1 MGFTQMRIGSRLT
14 VGFSLVLAPLLLAS
28 GLGLTQL
35 VAANGGAGVL
45 GTIAGLMFLGF
56 ILAIILSMNLAGG
69 ITSGLNRGVEA
80 VNALAYG
87 ELDKPIAAGGAD
99 EICDILRALVT
110 LQESLRKREQD
121 PKLGDELLRLRNAL
135 DAASTGMMLAGKEGR
150 IVFANASLVA
160 MLGKTDAEL
169 AGRPIAEFLHGA
181 PTSGDGQSE
190 LSVGS
195 KSFKLAAS
203 TLIGASGEPLGTLL
217 EWHERTREVADE
229 TELENLLQAAV
240 KGDFSQRVKLEGKTG
255 FVQKTAEG
263 MNRLMGIVSG
273 GLEDVAR
280 VLNAVAQGDLTER
293 IERNY
298 EGTFGQLK
306 DDVNATVAHLRQ
318 AMGRLQEVAE
328 AVNTAARE
336 IAEGNADLSRRTE
349 QQASTL
355 EQTASSMEEFNA
367 TIRQNAENARR
378 ANECTTSANGVAAQ
392 GGSMVKH
399 VMQTMSG
406 IQERSQRITDIT
418 GVIDSIAFQTNILA
432 LNAAV
437 EAARAGEQGK
447 GFAVVASEVRAL
459 AQRSTQAA
467 KEIKSL
473 ISGSV
478 EEVQGGVEL
487 VEKAGKT
494 MEQVVSAFRDVAGL
508 VTEISLASKEQ
519 SQGMDQVTR
528 AVSQMDQATQHNSAL
543 VEEASAAAESLEEQA
558 QTLVHILSQF
568 QLQERVKKA
577 SDTMDFDGV
586 IQAHM
591 QWKSKLRDFLDGKG
605 DKLDP
610 AVVGRDDKCALGQWI
625 YGKGAAHSHKPG
637 FTQLKGKH
645 ADFHQCAAQV
655 IRLAQG
661 GDKSGADRVLQ
672 DEFASL
678 SEQAVSEIRR
688 IKREVG
694 AR

>member
-28 GLGLTQL
+28 GLGLSQL
-35 VAANGGAGVL
+35 AAANGGAGIL
-45 GTIAGLMFLGF
+45 GAIAGLMFLGF
-56 ILAIILSMNLAGG
+56 ILAIILAMSLAGG
-69 ITSGLNRGVEA
+69 ITAGLNRGVEA
-80 VNALAYG
+80 ANALASG
-87 ELDKPIAAGGAD
+87 ELDKPIGPGGAD
-99 EICDILRALVT
+99 ESGDILRALVAV
-110 LQESLRKREQD
+110 QENLRKRERD
-121 PKLGDELLRLRNAL
+121 PKVGDELLRLRSAL
-135 DAASTGMMLAGKEGR
+135 DATSAGMMLADKEGR
-150 IVFANASLVA
+150 IVFANASLLA
-160 MLGKTDAEL
+160 MQGKTKAEL
-169 AGRPIAEFLHGA
+169 VGRPIAEFLRGA
-181 PTSGDGQSE
+181 PTSTDGQSE
-190 LSVGS
+190 VNFGAR
-195 KSFKLAAS
+195 SFKLTAGA
-203 TLIGASGEPLGTLL
+203 LIGASGEALGSLL
-217 EWHERTREVADE
+217 EWIDRTREVADE
-229 TELENLLQAAV
+229 TELESLLQAAV
-240 KGDFSQRVKLEGKTG
+240 NGNFSKRVKLEGKAG

-280 VLNAVAQGDLTER
+280 VLNAVAQGDLTGR
-293 IERNY
+293 IERSY

-336 IAEGNADLSRRTE
+336 IAEGNADLARRTE
-349 QQASTL
+349 QQASSL
-355 EQTASSMEEFNA
+355 EETASSMEQFNA

-378 ANECTTSANGVAAQ
+378 ANECTVSANGVAAQ

-406 IQERSQRITDIT
+406 IQERSQRITDII

-508 VTEISLASKEQ
+508 VTEISLASKDQ

-528 AVSQMDQATQHNSAL
+528 AVSQMDQVTQHNSAL

-558 QTLVHILSQF
+558 QTLVRILSEF
-568 QLQERVKKA
+568 QLQERVRKA

-637 FTQLKGKH
+637 FAQLKGKH
-645 ADFHQCAAQV
+645 ADFHQCAAHV

-688 IKREVG
+688 IKR
-694 AR
+694 